1 MNRPVTTLFMLMS
14 VDGKISTGATDDL
27 DVDKDFPRI
36 AGLREGLPQ
45 YYEIEQTTDLW
56 SLNSGRVQAKIG
68 VNTKETPNKTPVSF
82 VIIDNRHLD
91 RQGIRYLSALAKELV
106 LVTTNRQHP
115 AFQMEEE
122 KVSYPGDY
130 STKAQTLIR
139 PEENTPASQ
148 ENTETDSLYAQTS
161 GGVTFAISQ
170 CYADSM
176 SMYLAVSLEAQ
187 DGFPQKLLEVSRNT
201 ELSYQCLQMET
212 TAVADFGESAPGK
225 LSFDPGLGVESPYYM
240 EGHFLDDSTF
250 TGIIRIDLANMRG
263 ISADGSIRKVSI
275 LPDHFTYDLNV
286 TGLYVP
292 LPETHSYS
300 NDPVELETI
309 SGDWSFSI
317 DVEVDDSE
325 IITKEINLT
334 NENGLGIATVRKSP
348 YEITA
353 ELILP
358 EGEGQE
364 GYVIVM
370 TDSAGQPLESRGDYV
385 GIYNTYQRD
394 VSRVTVAVCGE
405 ETFMNYKGDFGTL
418 LSKALFKTEVSF

>member
-1 MNRPVTTLFMLMS
+1 MKKMYS
-14 VDGKISTGATDDL
+14 EQE
-27 DVDKDFPRI
+27 
-36 AGLREGLPQ
+36 LREILGRNLPDSDLIDQ
-45 YYEIEQTTDLW
+45 KMQEAYIMIRKKQPGRTPFYQTGVVMTAVAAALI
-56 SLNSGRVQAKIG
+56 LCFVFLAANPVLAARIPIIGRI
-68 VNTKETPNKTPVSF
+68 
-82 VIIDNRHLD
+82 
-91 RQGIRYLSALAKELV
+91 
-106 LVTTNRQHP
+106 
-115 AFQMEEE
+115 FQIEEE